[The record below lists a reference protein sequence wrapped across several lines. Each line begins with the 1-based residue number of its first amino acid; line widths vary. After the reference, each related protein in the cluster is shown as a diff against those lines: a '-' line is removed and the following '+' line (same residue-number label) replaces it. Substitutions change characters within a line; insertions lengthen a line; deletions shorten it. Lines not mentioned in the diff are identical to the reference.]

1 MERIKRHARKG
12 LSFRLV
18 QKVNLLK
25 FCDQNKYILIYK
37 SLVRG
42 RQLSMMTVNL
52 YKYIHLHEYDKVP
65 ARKYIYACF
74 DELLTE
80 QYLFSV
86 D

>member
-1 MERIKRHARKG
+1 MREKDYRFA
-12 LSFRLV
+12 SFK
-18 QKVNLLK
+18 KVNSLK

-52 YKYIHLHEYDKVP
+52 YKYVHLYDKVP
-65 ARKYIYACF
+65 ARKYINACF

-80 QYLFSV
+80 QYLIQC
-86 D
+86 